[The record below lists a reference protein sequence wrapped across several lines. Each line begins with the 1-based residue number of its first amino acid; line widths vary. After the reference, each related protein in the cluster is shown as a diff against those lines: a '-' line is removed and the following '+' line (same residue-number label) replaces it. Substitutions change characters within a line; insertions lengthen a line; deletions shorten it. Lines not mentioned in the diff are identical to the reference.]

1 MRRPPEGG
9 QVVQSRTVAAE
20 PGAYFVF
27 RIVFFA
33 TFFAGFF
40 AAVFFVAA
48 FFFGAIC
55 YLE

>member
-9 QVVQSRTVAAE
+9 RGIDSLLNGEDYILVA
-20 PGAYFVF
+20 F
-27 RIVFFA
+27 RVVFFA
-33 TFFAGFF
+33 AFLAAGFF

-55 YLE
+55 SLL